1 MSQQFLSNVF
11 FITTIAVL
19 LFFLVK
25 YKLAEY
31 AKSKA
36 RKKRFERGLKLET
49 EAENFLRKKGYN
61 IINNQAIYY
70 HNYKVNGN
78 KKQNKLIVDYI
89 AEKEGKTYIIEVKSG
104 KKAISLDDK
113 NSRRQLLEY
122 DVVIDNDGVI
132 LLDMENKRVQLVN
145 FQSKA
150 EKQEDNFRRIILVV
164 ALIGIIIPFWKVRG
178 LTALILIATWKFPEK
193 SKKIVKTFNN
203 FKF

>member
-1 MSQQFLSNVF
+1 MSQQFLSNAL
-11 FITTIAVL
+11 FIATISIL

-36 RKKRFERGLKLET
+36 RKKRFKRGLKLET
-49 EAENFLRKKGYN
+49 EAEGFLIKKGYN
-61 IINNQAIYY
+61 IVENQAIYY
-70 HNYKVNGN
+70 HNYIVNGH

-122 DVVIDNDGVI
+122 DVVIENDGVI
-132 LLDMENKRVQLVN
+132 LLDMENKKLQYVQ
-145 FQSKA
+145 FHSKE
-150 EKQEDNFRRIILVV
+150 EKQDNNFRKVV
-164 ALIGIIIPFWKVRG
+164 IVLAMIGILIPFWKVRILIG
-178 LTALILIATWKFPEK
+178 LILIAIWKYPFQA
-193 SKKIVKTFNN
+193 KKVLKTFFI